1 MGGSFVVEDCPGVLW
16 FFGSANTPCRVSRSA
31 NGLEIPHT
39 LRAPDQSCTFMGSG
53 KIDGK
58 GKDQKENAL
67 YINFH
72 TIVR

>member
-16 FFGSANTPCRVSRSA
+16 FFGSANTLAGYRDQRMGWRFLIHSGHRISPSA
-31 NGLEIPHT
+31 
-39 LRAPDQSCTFMGSG
+39 FMGSG
-53 KIDGK
+53 MIDSK

-72 TIVR
+72 TIDW